1 MCGCCFDKTFYVL
14 LNIKSEF
21 VEMINLYNPV
31 LCIKKVQSITSITL
45 APVPGTVSLFFFFE
59 KEK

>member
-1 MCGCCFDKTFYVL
+1 MNNHRKLD
-14 LNIKSEF
+14 NKSEF
-21 VEMINLYNPV
+21 VGETNIINPV